1 MKRFV
6 FVTLVALL
14 AITTSCIKQTP
25 APDLADA
32 FVGNYTYTDNYYV
45 RWGGDS
51 KTDTMTGTFTL
62 TKVSAL
68 EVQMHSPWNTLGR
81 ITANTITFT
90 ECPQNDS
97 DGYVNYTFSAANLVG
112 NQLIFTYVGTGS
124 RRYTNGIAYPWES
137 SGTVVATK
145 LN

>member
-1 MKRFV
+1 MKKLLLSILTI
-6 FVTLVALL
+6 TLAV
-14 AITTSCIKQTP
+14 SCLKP
-25 APDLADA
+25 AHAPDPADA
-32 FVGNYTYTDNYYV
+32 FVGSYTYTDNYYV

-51 KTDTMTGTFTL
+51 KTDAMTGTFTL

-97 DGYVNYTFSAANLVG
+97 DGYVNYTFSVANLVG

-137 SGTVVATK
+137 SDTVVATK

>member
-1 MKRFV
+1 MKKLLLSILTI
-6 FVTLVALL
+6 TLSV
-14 AITTSCIKQTP
+14 SCLKPAP
-25 APDLADA
+25 APDPADA
-32 FVGNYTYTDNYYV
+32 FVGSYTYTDNYYV
-45 RWGGDS
+45 RWGGDVEG
-51 KTDTMTGTFTL
+51 TDAKTGTFTL

-97 DGYVNYTFSAANLVG
+97 NGYVNYTFSVANLVG

-124 RRYTNGIAYPWES
+124 RRFTNGVAYPWES

>member
-1 MKRFV
+1 MKK
-6 FVTLVALL
+6 LL
-14 AITTSCIKQTP
+14 LFILTITFAVSCLKPAP
-25 APDLADA
+25 APDPADA
-32 FVGNYTYTDNYYV
+32 FVGSYTYTDNYYV

-81 ITANTITFT
+81 ITGNTITFS

-97 DGYVNYTFSAANLVG
+97 DGYVNYTFSVANLVG

-145 LN
+145 MN

>member
-1 MKRFV
+1 MIKLLLSILTI
-6 FVTLVALL
+6 TLAV
-14 AITTSCIKQTP
+14 SCLKPAP
-25 APDLADA
+25 APDPADA
-32 FVGNYTYTDNYYV
+32 FVGSYTYTDNCYV
-45 RWGGDS
+45 RWGDDVEG
-51 KTDTMTGTFTL
+51 TDAKTGTFTL

-81 ITANTITFT
+81 ITANTITVT

-97 DGYVNYTFSAANLVG
+97 DGYVNYTFSVANLVG

-124 RRYTNGIAYPWES
+124 RRFTNGIAYPWES

-145 LN
+145 LY

>member
-1 MKRFV
+1 MKKLLLSILTI
-6 FVTLVALL
+6 TLAVSCLKL
-14 AITTSCIKQTP
+14 AP
-25 APDLADA
+25 APDPADA
-32 FVGNYTYTDNYYV
+32 FVGSYTYTDNYYV
-45 RWGGDS
+45 RWGDGVEG
-51 KTDTMTGTFTL
+51 TDVKTGTFTL

-97 DGYVNYTFSAANLVG
+97 DGYVNYTFSVANLVG

-124 RRYTNGIAYPWES
+124 RRFTNGIAYPWES